1 MHGFLSDFAP
11 RHRAR
16 QTRDPSVWFAAPASR
31 IGRSRAIGAGLLLGL
46 GISGAAAGQ
55 TVPYSAFYIGLGASY
70 NSVDFG
76 NQNIFGFATSDVYK
90 NGSQISSGAAGGP
103 GDVQTNRQ
111 SNLAPSAQL
120 GYFQHFPDNDWLW
133 GGKFSYSY
141 LGTTSIVQ
149 NVLLPQAGSTTDT
162 GSSTAVPF
170 TGNAVI
176 RSYRTNISHQMA
188 LTPFIGRSFANSF
201 VYIGGGPTLSQ
212 TKTTLD
218 GVIGFADVT
227 GVPSDISGLPQS
239 FSRSSW
245 VFGGAALVGATYFF
259 DPSWFV
265 DAHYMYSMTG
275 KSTNNFPASFTNP
288 NGVNGTTIVGNG
300 YTTTSGS
307 VISQGVMLT
316 LNKAF

>member
-1 MHGFLSDFAP
+1 MHRFLTDIG
-11 RHRAR
+11 HRRTAL
-16 QTRDPSVWFAAPASR
+16 ASC
-31 IGRSRAIGAGLLLGL
+31 GKSSRAIGAGLLLGL
-46 GISGAAAGQ
+46 GVSSSAVAQTAATASN
-55 TVPYSAFYIGLGASY
+55 VPYSAFYIGLGASY

-76 NQNIFGFATSDVYK
+76 NQKIFGFATSDVYK
-90 NGSQISSGAAGGP
+90 NGALISSGSAGGP

-111 SNLAPSAQL
+111 NNLAPSAQL
-120 GYFQHFPDNDWLW
+120 GYFQHFPDTDWLW
-133 GGKFSYSY
+133 GGKLSYSH

-162 GSSTAVPF
+162 GSSTSVPF

-176 RSYRTNISHQMA
+176 RSYQTNITHQMA

-201 VYIGGGPTLSQ
+201 VYIGAGPTLSQ

-227 GVPSDISGLPQS
+227 GVPSDISGLPQN

-245 VFGGAALVGATYFF
+245 VFGGAAMVGAAYFF

-265 DAHYMYSMTG
+265 DCRYMYSMTG
-275 KSTNNFPASFTNP
+275 KTANNFPASFTNP
-288 NGVNGTTIVGNG
+288 NGVNGTTIVGGG

-307 VISQGVMLT
+307 VISQGIMLT